1 MSRRLIMSDN
11 FLAARD
17 ATQRAMV
24 QAWEAKQQVAPREMK
39 FPPWSDKFSYRS
51 LSDLSRD
58 AKFVSLEIKS
68 SHMLQ
73 LRLCIG
79 FIHGLQR

>member
-1 MSRRLIMSDN
+1 MSDN

-24 QAWEAKQQVAPREMK
+24 HACEAKQQAALREMK

-51 LSDLSRD
+51 LSDVSRD
-58 AKFVSLEIKS
+58 AKFVSPETKS

-73 LRLCIG
+73 LRICIG
-79 FIHGLQR
+79 IIHGLQR